1 MKARYILLAGIAAT
15 SFATVAAAQTT
26 PVQDAPVQAAPAP
39 GEQPADTAATPAPI
53 DGQDDIVVTAV
64 ARGTNRLNTSIT
76 TSSIGSDALIQLAP
90 RTSGELLRNLPGIR
104 VEASG
109 GDGNA
114 NISVRGLPVA
124 SGGSKFLQLQEDGLP
139 ILEFGDI
146 TFGNAD
152 IFLRADFNVRTVE
165 SVRGGSA
172 STFASNSPGG
182 VINFISK
189 TGEQEGGAFQLSSG
203 LDYRE
208 FRVDFDQ
215 GGKLS
220 DSVTYHVG
228 GFYRIGDGQ
237 REVGFDGVKGG
248 QLKANITKSFDN
260 GGYVRL
266 YGKYLDDR
274 AIGYLPNPVRV
285 TGSNS
290 DPDYSSIANFSI
302 NNGTL
307 HSANI
312 RTAQT
317 LDGNNRLT
325 TRSIR
330 DGQHPVVY
338 SAGLETQIPLAD
350 DWNIVE
356 RFRYADIS
364 GGFTSPF
371 PASVDSAQSIANGI
385 GGAGAQLFYASGA
398 QAGQRIGDPA
408 SLNGNGLLANIV
420 LFDVDLKSLNN
431 ITNDIRLNGS
441 LPFAGGSLAVTG
453 GFYASRQDIKSD
465 WLWTSSVQT
474 VADNGRSELVDVR
487 TAAGVPVTQN
497 GVPGY
502 SASFFGNCCRR
513 SYDLDYTTYA
523 PFAQLGLE
531 LGRFNIDGSLRY
543 DFGRAR
549 GSVAGSDLGAAF
561 GSGITTFDINGDG
574 VISAAERQVA
584 VIPNARSP
592 LDYNYDYLS
601 YSGGVN
607 FRLTDST
614 AVFGRYSRGGRA
626 NADRLLFGPS
636 INTATGGLTDQGAAV
651 DFVRQLE
658 GGFKFRQGGVSLY
671 ATGFWARTEEQN
683 FEATTQR
690 FFNREYD
697 AKGVEI
703 EGRIARGPFS
713 LSAGGT
719 YTDAE
724 ITRDVLNPGVEGN
737 RPRRQAKFIYQA
749 TPQVD
754 FDRVTIGANVIGTT
768 DSYAQDNNVLKMPGY
783 TQVNAFVS
791 IRPAD
796 NVTVSVNGNNLFD
809 VKGITE
815 AEEGAIPTN
824 GIVRARSITGRTI
837 SAAVRFG
844 F

>member
-1 MKARYILLAGIAAT
+1 MRLRGWMLAGVAMMATMPGIAQ
-15 SFATVAAAQTT
+15 AQ
-26 PVQDAPVQAAPAP
+26 VAAPAP
-39 GEQPADTAATPAPI
+39 AADPATDPAD
-53 DGQDDIVVTAV
+53 DGSDDIVVTAV
-64 ARGTNRLNTSIT
+64 AQGTNRLDTSIT
-76 TSSIGSDALIQLAP
+76 TSSISADTLVELAP

-189 TGEQEGGAFQLSSG
+189 TGDREGGSFQLSGG

-208 FRVDFDQ
+208 YRADFDY
-215 GGKLS
+215 GGRLS
-220 DSVTYHVG
+220 DSLTYHLG

-237 REVGFDGVKGG
+237 RRVGYDGIAGG
-248 QLKANITKSFDN
+248 QIKANITKSFDN
-260 GGYVRL
+260 GGYFRL

-274 AIGYLPNPVRV
+274 AIGYLPNPVSV
-285 TGSNS
+285 AGTNA
-290 DPDYSSIANFSI
+290 DPDYNDVANFSI

-307 HSANI
+307 HSRYI
-312 RTAQT
+312 RTALT
-317 LDGNNRLT
+317 LDGDNRPT
-325 TRSIR
+325 NRSIA
-330 DGQHPVVY
+330 DGQHPVVVA
-338 SAGLETQIPLAD
+338 AGFETRIPVAD
-350 DWNIVE
+350 GWNIVE

-364 GGFTSPF
+364 GDFISPF
-371 PASVDSAQSIANGI
+371 PASVGSAQAQANAL
-385 GGAGAQLFYASGA
+385 GGANAQLFYASGPLS
-398 QAGQRIGDPA
+398 GQRITNPGT
-408 SLNGNGLLANIV
+408 LGGNGLIANMV
-420 LFDVDLKSLNN
+420 LFDVDLKNLNN
-431 ITNDIRLNGS
+431 VTNDIRLNGS
-441 LPFAGGSLAVTG
+441 VPFAGGSLSITG
-453 GFYASRQDIKSD
+453 GFYASRQNIKTD
-465 WLWTSSVQT
+465 WLWTSFVQT
-474 VADNGRSELVDVR
+474 VEDEGRSVLVDVR
-487 TAAGVPVTQN
+487 TAGGAPVTQN

-502 SASFFGNCCRR
+502 SAFFFGNCCRR
-513 SYDLDYTTYA
+513 SYDLDYTTMA

-531 LGRFNIDGSLRY
+531 LGRFNVDGSLRY

-549 GSVAGSDLGAAF
+549 GSVAGSDLGAGF
-561 GSGITTFDINGDG
+561 GPGITTFDINANG
-574 VISAAERQVA
+574 VISAPERQVA
-584 VIPNARSP
+584 VIPARRSP
-592 LDYNYDYLS
+592 LDYDYDYLS

-607 FRLTDST
+607 FRLTDAT
-614 AVFGRYSRGGRA
+614 ALFARYSRGGRA

-636 INTATGGLTDQGAAV
+636 INTATGALTDRGAAV

-658 GGFKFRQGGVSLY
+658 GGFKYRAAGISFY

-690 FFNREYD
+690 FFDRNYE
-697 AKGVEI
+697 AKGIEL

-724 ITRDVLNPGVEGN
+724 ITRDALNSGVVGN
-737 RPRRQAKFIYQA
+737 RPRRQAEFIYQV

-754 FDRVTIGANVIGTT
+754 LERVTFGANVIGTT
-768 DSYAQDNNVLKMPGY
+768 DSYAQDNNQLVMPGY

-791 IRPAD
+791 VRPAD
-796 NVTVSVNGNNLFD
+796 GVTLSVNGNNLFD
-809 VKGITE
+809 VTGITE
-815 AEEGAIPTN
+815 AEEGAIPAN

-837 SAAVRFG
+837 SAAVRFD

>member
-1 MKARYILLAGIAAT
+1 MKVRHVLLAGIAAA
-15 SFATVAAAQTT
+15 SFATAFAGVASAQAADPQAD
-26 PVQDAPVQAAPAP
+26 PAAAPAA
-39 GEQPADTAATPAPI
+39 PAADVP
-53 DGQDDIVVTAV
+53 QDDIVVTAV

-76 TSSIGSDALIQLAP
+76 TSSITSDALIQLAP

-182 VINFISK
+182 VINFLSK

-220 DSVTYHVG
+220 DSLTYHFG

-237 REVGFDGVKGG
+237 RQVGYDGVKGG
-248 QLKANITKSFDN
+248 QFKANITKSFGD

-274 AIGYLPNPVRV
+274 AIGYLPNPVQV
-285 TGSNS
+285 TGSDS
-290 DPDYSSIANFSI
+290 DPTYRNITNFSI

-307 HSANI
+307 HSGNI
-312 RTAQT
+312 RTVQT
-317 LDGNNRLT
+317 LDGDNKLV
-325 TRSIR
+325 TRSIA

-338 SAGLETQIPLAD
+338 SAGLETQIPVAD
-350 DWNIVE
+350 GWNVVE
-356 RFRYADIS
+356 RFRYSDIS
-364 GGFTSPF
+364 GGFTAPF
-371 PASVDSAQSIANGI
+371 PAAVGSAQSIANGI
-385 GGAGAQLFYASGA
+385 GGAGAQLFYASGS
-398 QAGQRIGDPA
+398 QAGQRIANPA
-408 SLNGNGLLANIV
+408 SLNGNGLLANVV

-441 LPFAGGSLAVTG
+441 VPVGTGSLSITG

-465 WLWTSSVQT
+465 WLWTSFVQT
-474 VADNGRSELVDVR
+474 VADNGRSELVNVR

-497 GVPGY
+497 GVTGY

-531 LGRFNIDGSLRY
+531 IGRFNIDGSLRY

-549 GSVAGSDLGAAF
+549 GSVAGADLGAGF
-561 GSGITTFDINGDG
+561 GTGITTFDINGDG
-574 VISAAERQVA
+574 VISAPERQVA
-584 VIPNARSP
+584 VIPNVRSP
-592 LDYNYDYLS
+592 LNYNYDYLS
-601 YSGGVN
+601 YSGGAN
-607 FRLTDST
+607 YRLTDTT
-614 AVFGRYSRGGRA
+614 AVFARYSRGGRA

-636 INTATGGLTDQGAAV
+636 INTRTGGLTDQGAAV

-658 GGFKFRQGGVSLY
+658 GGFKYRQNGLSLY

-690 FFNREYD
+690 FFNREYE
-697 AKGVEI
+697 AKGVEL

-724 ITRDVLNPGVEGN
+724 ITKDVLNPAVEGN
-737 RPRRQAKFIYQA
+737 RPRRQAKFIFQA

-754 FDRVTIGANVIGTT
+754 VGRLTVGANVIGTT
-768 DSYAQDNNVLKMPGY
+768 DSFAQDNNGLKMPGY

-791 IRPAD
+791 VRPAD
-796 NVTVSVNGNNLFD
+796 NVTLSVNGNNLFD

-815 AEEGAIPTN
+815 AEEGNIPSN

-837 SAAVRFG
+837 SAAVRVG

>member
-1 MKARYILLAGIAAT
+1 MKARRYLLTTAALFAANAAHAQVATT
-15 SFATVAAAQTT
+15 SDAPTDAAQ
-26 PVQDAPVQAAPAP
+26 
-39 GEQPADTAATPAPI
+39 ATPAA
-53 DGQDDIVVTAV
+53 GAEEDIVVTAV
-64 ARGTNRLNTSIT
+64 AQGTNRLDSSIT
-76 TSSIGSDALIQLAP
+76 TSSINSTALTQLAP

-189 TGEQEGGAFQLSSG
+189 TGEQEGGSFQLSGG

-208 FRVDFDQ
+208 YRADFDY

-220 DSVTYHVG
+220 DDVTYHLG
-228 GFYRIGDGQ
+228 GFYRVGDGQ
-237 REVGFDGVKGG
+237 REVGYDAVKGG
-248 QLKANITKSFDN
+248 QIKANITKSFAS

-266 YGKYLDDR
+266 HGKYLDDR

-285 TGSNS
+285 TGSDS
-290 DPDYSSIANFSI
+290 DPDYVNLPNFSI

-312 RTAQT
+312 QDVLT
-317 LDGNNRLT
+317 LDGSNQRVR
-325 TRSIR
+325 RSIS
-330 DGQHPVVY
+330 DGQHPVVAAIGFE
-338 SAGLETQIPLAD
+338 SKLPLSD
-350 DWNIVE
+350 GWNVVE
-356 RFRYADIS
+356 RFRYSDIS

-371 PASVDSAQSIANGI
+371 PASIAGAQTVANGL
-385 GGAGAQLFYASGA
+385 GGAGAQLFYASGPLS
-398 QAGQRIGDPA
+398 GQRITNPA
-408 SLNGNGLLANIV
+408 GLGGNGLLANVV

-441 LPFAGGSLAVTG
+441 IPLGSGSLSLTG
-453 GFYASRQDIKSD
+453 GFYASRQDIESD
-465 WLWTSSVQT
+465 WLWTSFVQT
-474 VADNGRSELVDVR
+474 VEDNGRSALVDVR
-487 TAAGVPVTQN
+487 NAAGVPVTQA

-513 SYDLDYTTYA
+513 SYDLNYTTYA
-523 PFAQLGLE
+523 PFAQAGLE
-531 LGRFNIDGSLRY
+531 IGRVNLDGSLRY

-549 GSVAGSDLGAAF
+549 GSVAGSDLGAGF
-561 GSGITTFDINGDG
+561 GVGITTFDINGDG
-574 VISAAERQVA
+574 VIAVAERQVA
-584 VIPNARSP
+584 VIPGRRSP
-592 LDYNYDYLS
+592 LDYDYDYLS

-607 FRLTDST
+607 FRLTDAT
-614 AVFGRYSRGGRA
+614 ALFARYSRGGRA

-636 INTATGGLTDQGAAV
+636 VNPLTGGLTDNGAAV

-658 GGFKFRQGGVSLY
+658 GGFKFRQNGVSLY

-690 FFNREYD
+690 FFNRNYE
-697 AKGVEI
+697 AKGVEL
-703 EGRIARGPFS
+703 EGRVSRGIFS

-724 ITRDVLNPGVEGN
+724 ITRDVLNPAVVGN
-737 RPRRQAKFIYQA
+737 RPRRQAKFIYQV

-754 FDRVTIGANVIGTT
+754 FQRFTLGANVIGTT
-768 DSYAQDNNVLKMPGY
+768 DSYAQDNNQLKMPGY
-783 TQVNAFVS
+783 TQVNAFVAVH
-791 IRPAD
+791 PAD
-796 NVTVSVNGNNLFD
+796 NVTVSVNGNNLFN

-815 AEEGAIPTN
+815 VEEGAIPAG

-837 SAAVRFG
+837 SAAIKFD

>member
-1 MKARYILLAGIAAT
+1 MKARRYLLTTVALFAAT
-15 SFATVAAAQTT
+15 AAHAQVAPAGTAPADAAQ
-26 PVQDAPVQAAPAP
+26 DAAAPAP
-39 GEQPADTAATPAPI
+39 AAGAEE
-53 DGQDDIVVTAV
+53 DIVVTAV
-64 ARGTNRLNTSIT
+64 AQGTNRLDSSIT
-76 TSSIGSDALIQLAP
+76 TSSINSTALTQLAP

-189 TGEQEGGAFQLSSG
+189 TGEQEGGSFQLSGG

-208 FRVDFDQ
+208 YRADFDY

-220 DSVTYHVG
+220 DDVTYHLG
-228 GFYRIGDGQ
+228 GFYRVGDGQ
-237 REVGFDGVKGG
+237 REVGYDAVKGG
-248 QLKANITKSFDN
+248 QIKANITKSFAS

-285 TGSNS
+285 TGSDS
-290 DPDYSSIANFSI
+290 DPDYVNLPNFSI

-312 RTAQT
+312 QDVLT
-317 LDGNNRLT
+317 LDGNNQRVR
-325 TRSIR
+325 RSIS
-330 DGQHPVVY
+330 DGQHPVVAAVGFE
-338 SAGLETQIPLAD
+338 SKLPLSD
-350 DWNIVE
+350 GWNVVE
-356 RFRYADIS
+356 RFRYSDIS

-371 PASVDSAQSIANGI
+371 PASVGNAQTVANGL
-385 GGAGAQLFYASGA
+385 GGAGAQLFYASGPLS
-398 QAGQRIGDPA
+398 GQRITNPA
-408 SLNGNGLLANIV
+408 GLGGNGLLANVV

-431 ITNDIRLNGS
+431 VTNDIRLNGS
-441 LPFAGGSLAVTG
+441 IPLGSGTLSLTG
-453 GFYASRQDIKSD
+453 GFYASRQDIESD
-465 WLWTSSVQT
+465 WLWTSFVQT
-474 VADNGRSELVDVR
+474 VEDNGRASLVDVR
-487 TAAGVPVTQN
+487 TAAGVPVTQA

-513 SYDLDYTTYA
+513 SYDLNYTTYA
-523 PFAQLGLE
+523 PFAQAGLE
-531 LGRFNIDGSLRY
+531 IGRLNLDGSLRY

-549 GSVAGSDLGAAF
+549 GSVAGSDLGAGF
-561 GSGITTFDINGDG
+561 GAGITTFDINGDG
-574 VISAAERQVA
+574 VIATAERQVA
-584 VIPNARSP
+584 VIPSRRSP

-607 FRLTDST
+607 FRLTDAT
-614 AVFGRYSRGGRA
+614 ALFARYSRGGRA

-636 INTATGGLTDQGAAV
+636 INPITGGLTDDGAAV

-658 GGFKFRQGGVSLY
+658 GGFKFRQNGISFY

-690 FFNREYD
+690 FFNREYE
-697 AKGVEI
+697 AKGIEL
-703 EGRIARGPFS
+703 EGRVARGIFS

-724 ITRDVLNPGVEGN
+724 ITRDVLNPAVEGN
-737 RPRRQAKFIYQA
+737 RPRRQAEFIYQV

-754 FDRVTIGANVIGTT
+754 FERFTLGANVIGTT
-768 DSYAQDNNVLKMPGY
+768 DSYAQDNNQLKMPGY

-791 IRPAD
+791 VHPAD

-815 AEEGAIPTN
+815 VEEGAIPAG

-837 SAAVRFG
+837 SAAVKFD

>member
-1 MKARYILLAGIAAT
+1 MKLHLLLAG
-15 SFATVAAAQTT
+15 VAAASFTVSAGAQTVA
-26 PVQDAPVQAAPAP
+26 VQDDSAQSTEVESASDVSS
-39 GEQPADTAATPAPI
+39 EE
-53 DGQDDIVVTAV
+53 DIVITAV
-64 ARGTNRLNTSIT
+64 AQGTNRLNSSIT
-76 TSSIGSDALIQLAP
+76 ISSIGSDSLVQLAP
-90 RTSGELLRNLPGIR
+90 RTSAELLRNLPGLR

-165 SVRGGSA
+165 AVRGGSA

-189 TGEQEGGAFQLSSG
+189 TGDQEGGAFQLSSG

-220 DSVTYHVG
+220 DSLSYHFG

-237 REVGFDGVKGG
+237 REVGYDGVRGG
-248 QLKANITKSFDN
+248 QFKANITKSFGD
-260 GGYVRL
+260 GGDVRL
-266 YGKYLDDR
+266 YGKYLNDR
-274 AIGYLPNPVRV
+274 AIGYLPNPVQV

-290 DPDYSSIANFSI
+290 DPEYRDIANFSI

-307 HSANI
+307 HSGNI
-312 RTAQT
+312 QNVQT
-317 LDGNNRLT
+317 LDGNNRPT
-325 TRSIR
+325 TRSIA
-330 DGQHPVVY
+330 DGQNPVVY
-338 SAGLETQIPLAD
+338 SIGLETQIPIAD
-350 DWNIVE
+350 GWNIVE

-371 PASVDSAQSIANGI
+371 PAAVGSAQSLANGL
-385 GGAGAQLFYASGA
+385 GGAGAQLFFASGA
-398 QAGQRIGDPA
+398 QAGQRIADPA

-431 ITNDIRLNGS
+431 ITNDIRINGS
-441 LPFAGGSLAVTG
+441 VPMGAGSLSITG
-453 GFYASRQDIKSD
+453 GFYASRQDIQSD
-465 WLWTSSVQT
+465 WLWTSFVQT
-474 VADNGRSELVDVR
+474 VADGGRSELVDIR
-487 TAAGVPVTQN
+487 TAAGTPVTQN

-531 LGRFNIDGSLRY
+531 IGRFNIDGSLRY
-543 DFGRAR
+543 DFGQAR
-549 GSVAGSDLGAAF
+549 GSVAGADLGAGF
-561 GSGITTFDINGDG
+561 GSGITAFDINGNG
-574 VISAAERQVA
+574 VISAPEQQVA
-584 VIPNARSP
+584 VIPGVRSP

-607 FRLTDST
+607 FRLTGST
-614 AVFGRYSRGGRA
+614 ALFARYSRGGRA

-636 INTATGGLTDQGAAV
+636 INPVTGGLTDQGAAV

-658 GGFKFRQGGVSLY
+658 GGFKYRQGGLSLY

-683 FEATTQR
+683 FEATSQR

-697 AKGVEI
+697 AKGIEL
-703 EGRIARGPFS
+703 EGRFARGPFS

-724 ITRDVLNPGVEGN
+724 ITRDVLNPAVEGN
-737 RPRRQAKFIYQA
+737 SPRRQAKFIFQA

-768 DSYAQDNNVLKMPGY
+768 DSYAQDDNQLVMPGF
-783 TQVNAFVS
+783 TQVNAFFSV
-791 IRPAD
+791 RPAD
-796 NVTVSVNGNNLFD
+796 NVTVTVNGNNLFD
-809 VKGITE
+809 VTGITE
-815 AEEGAIPTN
+815 SEEGAIPAN

>member
-1 MKARYILLAGIAAT
+1 MVKLHLLLAG
-15 SFATVAAAQTT
+15 VAAASFTVSAGAQTVA
-26 PVQDAPVQAAPAP
+26 VQDDSAQSTEVESASDVSS
-39 GEQPADTAATPAPI
+39 EE
-53 DGQDDIVVTAV
+53 DIVITAV
-64 ARGTNRLNTSIT
+64 AQGTNRLNSSIT
-76 TSSIGSDALIQLAP
+76 ISSIGSDSLVQLAP
-90 RTSGELLRNLPGIR
+90 RTSAELLRNLPGLR

-165 SVRGGSA
+165 AVRGGSA

-189 TGEQEGGAFQLSSG
+189 TGDQEGGAFQLSSG

-220 DSVTYHVG
+220 DSLSYHFG

-237 REVGFDGVKGG
+237 REVGYDGVRGG
-248 QLKANITKSFDN
+248 QFKANITKSFGD
-260 GGYVRL
+260 GGDVRL
-266 YGKYLDDR
+266 YGKYLNDR
-274 AIGYLPNPVRV
+274 AIGYLPNPVQV

-290 DPDYSSIANFSI
+290 DPEYRDIANFSI

-307 HSANI
+307 HSGNI
-312 RTAQT
+312 QNVQT
-317 LDGNNRLT
+317 LDGNNRPT
-325 TRSIR
+325 TRSIA
-330 DGQHPVVY
+330 DGQNPVVY
-338 SAGLETQIPLAD
+338 SIGLETQIPIAD
-350 DWNIVE
+350 GWNIVE

-371 PASVDSAQSIANGI
+371 PAAVGSAQSLANGL
-385 GGAGAQLFYASGA
+385 GGAGAQLFFASGA
-398 QAGQRIGDPA
+398 QAGQRIADPA

-431 ITNDIRLNGS
+431 ITNDIRINGS
-441 LPFAGGSLAVTG
+441 VPMGAGSLSITG
-453 GFYASRQDIKSD
+453 GFYASRQDIQSD
-465 WLWTSSVQT
+465 WLWTSFVQT
-474 VADNGRSELVDVR
+474 VADGGRSELVDIR
-487 TAAGVPVTQN
+487 TAAGTPVTQN

-531 LGRFNIDGSLRY
+531 IGRFNIDGSLRY
-543 DFGRAR
+543 DFGQAR
-549 GSVAGSDLGAAF
+549 GSVAGADLGAGF
-561 GSGITTFDINGDG
+561 GSGITAFDINGNG
-574 VISAAERQVA
+574 VISAPEQQVA
-584 VIPNARSP
+584 VIPGVRSP

-607 FRLTDST
+607 FRLTGST
-614 AVFGRYSRGGRA
+614 ALFARYSRGGRA

-636 INTATGGLTDQGAAV
+636 INPVTGGLTDQGAAV

-658 GGFKFRQGGVSLY
+658 GGFKYRQGGLSLY

-683 FEATTQR
+683 FEATSQR

-697 AKGVEI
+697 AKGIEL
-703 EGRIARGPFS
+703 EGRFARGPFS

-724 ITRDVLNPGVEGN
+724 ITRDVLNPAVEGN
-737 RPRRQAKFIYQA
+737 SPRRQAKFIFQA

-768 DSYAQDNNVLKMPGY
+768 DSYAQDDNQLVMPGF
-783 TQVNAFVS
+783 TQVNAFFSV
-791 IRPAD
+791 RPAD
-796 NVTVSVNGNNLFD
+796 NVTVTVNGNNLFD
-809 VKGITE
+809 VTGITE
-815 AEEGAIPTN
+815 SEEGAIPAN

>member
-1 MKARYILLAGIAAT
+1 MKVRHILLAGFAAT
-15 SFATVAAAQTT
+15 SFATTAGAQTA
-26 PVQDAPVQAAPAP
+26 APVADPQVDVATAPADP
-39 GEQPADTAATPAPI
+39 EDE
-53 DGQDDIVVTAV
+53 IVVTAV
-64 ARGTNRLNTSIT
+64 ARGTNRLTTSVT
-76 TSSIGSDALIQLAP
+76 TSSIGADTLVQLAP

-189 TGEQEGGAFQLSSG
+189 TGDQEGGAFQISSG
-203 LDYRE
+203 IDYRE
-208 FRVDFDQ
+208 FRIDFDQ

-220 DSVTYHVG
+220 DSLTYHVG

-248 QLKANITKSFDN
+248 QIKANITKSFGDD
-260 GGYVRL
+260 GYVRL

-285 TGSNS
+285 TGTND
-290 DPDYSSIANFSI
+290 DPDYNNLPGFSI

-307 HSANI
+307 HGSDI
-312 RTAQT
+312 RTVRT
-317 LDGNNRLT
+317 LDGNNRPV
-325 TRSIR
+325 TRSIA

-338 SAGLETQIPLAD
+338 TAGLEAQIPVAAG
-350 DWNIVE
+350 WNIIE

-371 PASVDSAQSIANGI
+371 PASVGAAQTLADGL

-398 QAGQRIGDPA
+398 QAGQRIANPA
-408 SLNGNGLLANIV
+408 TLAGNGLLANVV

-441 LPFAGGSLAVTG
+441 VPLGGGSLSITG
-453 GFYASRQDIKSD
+453 GFYASRQDIKTD
-465 WLWTSSVQT
+465 WLWNSFVQT
-474 VADNGRSELVDVR
+474 VADDGSAQLVDVR

-497 GVPGY
+497 GTPGY

-543 DFGRAR
+543 DVGRAR
-549 GSVAGSDLGAAF
+549 GSVAGADLGAGF
-561 GSGITTFDINGDG
+561 GSGITTFDIDGNGL
-574 VISAAERQVA
+574 ISASERQVA
-584 VIPNARSP
+584 VIPTRRSP
-592 LDYNYDYLS
+592 LDYNYSYLS

-607 FRLTDST
+607 FRVTGTT
-614 AVFGRYSRGGRA
+614 ALFARYSRGGRA

-636 INTATGGLTDQGAAV
+636 INPVTGGLTDEGAAV

-658 GGFKFRQGGVSLY
+658 GGIKYRKDGISLY

-690 FFNREYD
+690 FFNREYE
-697 AKGVEI
+697 AKGIEV
-703 EGRIARGPFS
+703 EGRITRGPFS

-724 ITRDVLNPGVEGN
+724 ITRDVLNPAVLGN
-737 RPRRQAKFIYQA
+737 RPRRQANFIFQA
-749 TPQVD
+749 TPQLE
-754 FDRVTIGANVIGTT
+754 FGQVTLGANVIGTT
-768 DSYAQDNNVLKMPGY
+768 ASFAQDDNVLKMPGY

-791 IRPAD
+791 VRPAD
-796 NVTVSVNGNNLFD
+796 NVTLSINGNNLFD
-809 VKGITE
+809 VIGITE

-837 SAAVRFG
+837 SAAVRVG

>member
-1 MKARYILLAGIAAT
+1 MKATRILLAT
-15 SFATVAAAQTT
+15 TVLAMPCPALAQAVQT
-26 PVQDAPVQAAPAP
+26 PPAEDAAPAP
-39 GEQPADTAATPAPI
+39 ENE
-53 DGQDDIVVTAV
+53 IVVTAV
-64 ARGTNRLNTSIT
+64 AQGTNRLDSSVTV
-76 TSSIGSDALIQLAP
+76 SSISADSLVELAP

-189 TGEQEGGAFQLSSG
+189 TGEQQGGAFQVSSG
-203 LDYRE
+203 IDYRD
-208 FRVDFDQ
+208 FRADFDY
-215 GGKLS
+215 GGRLS
-220 DSVTYHVG
+220 DSVTYHIG
-228 GFYRIGDGQ
+228 GFSRIGDGQ
-237 REVGFDGVKGG
+237 RAVGFDGVRGG
-248 QLKANITKSFDN
+248 QIKANITKSFAG

-266 YGKYLDDR
+266 YGKYLNDR
-274 AIGYLPNPVRV
+274 AIGYLPNPVLV
-285 TGSNS
+285 AGSNA
-290 DPDYSSIANFSI
+290 DPEYRSLPNFSI
-302 NNGTL
+302 NNDTL
-307 HSANI
+307 HSRYIQSAL
-312 RTAQT
+312 T
-317 LDGNNRLT
+317 LDGANRPVR
-325 TRSIR
+325 RSIG
-330 DGQHPVVY
+330 DGQHPVV
-338 SAGLETQIPLAD
+338 AAVGLEAEIPVAEG
-350 DWNIVE
+350 WTIVE
-356 RFRYADIS
+356 RFRYADVS
-364 GGFTSPF
+364 GDFISPF
-371 PASVDSAQSIANGI
+371 PAGAGSAQTIANAL
-385 GGAGAQLFYASGA
+385 GGANAQLFYASGPLT
-398 QAGQRIGDPA
+398 GQRITNPA
-408 SLNGNGLLANIV
+408 TLGGNGLLANVV

-441 LPFAGGSLAVTG
+441 IPVGAGRMSVTG
-453 GFYASRQDIKSD
+453 GLYASRQDIVTD
-465 WLWTSSVQT
+465 WLWTSFVQT
-474 VADNGRSELVDVR
+474 VEGGGRSALVDVR

-513 SYDLDYTTYA
+513 SYDLDYTTLA
-523 PFAQLGLE
+523 PFAQVGLN

-543 DFGRAR
+543 DMGRAR

-561 GSGITTFDINGDG
+561 GSGITTLDINGDG
-574 VISAAERQVA
+574 TITAPERQVA
-584 VIPNARSP
+584 IIPARRSP
-592 LDYNYDYLS
+592 IDYDYDYLS
-601 YSGGVN
+601 YSAGVN
-607 FRLTDST
+607 FKLTDAT
-614 AVFGRYSRGGRA
+614 AVFARYSRGGRA
-626 NADRLLFGPS
+626 NADRLTFGPS
-636 INTATGGLTDQGAAV
+636 INPTTGALTDAGAAV

-658 GGFKFRQGGVSLY
+658 GGFKFRRSGLSFY

-690 FFNREYD
+690 FFDRNYE
-697 AKGVEI
+697 AKGVEL

-724 ITRDVLNPGVEGN
+724 ITRDVLNPGVVGN
-737 RPRRQAKFIYQA
+737 RPRRQAAFIYQV

-754 FDRVTIGANVIGTT
+754 LDAVTIGANLIGTSA
-768 DSYAQDNNVLKMPGY
+768 SYAQDSNQLKMPGY
-783 TQVNAFVS
+783 NQVNAFAS
-791 IRPAD
+791 FRPTD
-796 NVTVSVNGNNLFD
+796 NVTVTINGNNLFD

-815 AEEGAIPTN
+815 VEEGAIPTG

-837 SAAVRFG
+837 SAAIRVG

>member
-1 MKARYILLAGIAAT
+1 MKARCYLLTTAALFAAT
-15 SFATVAAAQTT
+15 AAHAQVT
-26 PVQDAPVQAAPAP
+26 PADAQKADAPATAEQAAPAP
-39 GEQPADTAATPAPI
+39 AAGAE
-53 DGQDDIVVTAV
+53 DDIVVTAV
-64 ARGTNRLNTSIT
+64 ARGTNRLDSSIT
-76 TSSIGSDALIQLAP
+76 TSSINATALTELAP

-152 IFLRADFNVRTVE
+152 IFLRTDFNVRTVE

-189 TGEQEGGAFQLSSG
+189 TGEQEGGAFQLSGG

-208 FRVDFDQ
+208 YRADFDY

-220 DSVTYHVG
+220 DDTTYHFG
-228 GFYRIGDGQ
+228 GFYRVGDGQ
-237 REVGFDGVKGG
+237 RRVGYDAVRGG
-248 QLKANITKSFDN
+248 QIKANITKSFAN

-285 TGSNS
+285 TGSDSN
-290 DPDYSSIANFSI
+290 PDYVNLPGFSI

-307 HSANI
+307 HSGNI
-312 RTAQT
+312 QNVLT
-317 LDGNNRLT
+317 LDGNNRPVA
-325 TRSIR
+325 RSIG
-330 DGQHPVVY
+330 DGQHPVV
-338 SAGLETQIPLAD
+338 AAVGVEARLPLGD
-350 DWNIVE
+350 TWSVVE

-371 PASVDSAQSIANGI
+371 PASVGAAQTVANAL
-385 GGAGAQLFYASGA
+385 GGANSQLFYASGPS
-398 QAGQRIGDPA
+398 AGQRIANPA
-408 SLNGNGLLANIV
+408 TLGGNGLLANVV

-431 ITNDIRLNGS
+431 VTNDIRLTGNV
-441 LPFAGGSLAVTG
+441 PFGKGNLTLTG
-453 GFYASRQDIKSD
+453 GFYASRQDIVSD
-465 WLWTSSVQT
+465 WLWTSFVQT
-474 VADNGRSELVDVR
+474 VQDDGRSVLVDVR
-487 TAAGVPVTQN
+487 TAAGTPVTQV

-523 PFAQLGLE
+523 PFAQAGLE
-531 LGRFNIDGSLRY
+531 IGRFNLDGSLRY

-549 GSVAGSDLGAAF
+549 GSVAGSDLGTGF
-561 GSGITTFDINGDG
+561 GAGITTFDINGDG

-584 VIPNARSP
+584 VIPGRRSP
-592 LDYNYDYLS
+592 LNYNYDYLS

-607 FRLTDST
+607 YRLTDAT
-614 AVFGRYSRGGRA
+614 ALFARYSRGGRA

-636 INTATGGLTDQGAAV
+636 INPTTGGLTDSGAAV

-658 GGFKFRQGGVSLY
+658 GGFKFRQSGVSFY

-690 FFNREYD
+690 FFDRNYE
-697 AKGVEI
+697 AKGVEL
-703 EGRIARGPFS
+703 EGRVARGIFS

-724 ITRDVLNPGVEGN
+724 ITRDVLNPAVVGN
-737 RPRRQAKFIYQA
+737 RPRRQAKFIYQV
-749 TPQVD
+749 TPQIDVER
-754 FDRVTIGANVIGTT
+754 FTLGANVIGTSS
-768 DSYAQDNNVLKMPGY
+768 SYAQDNNQLKMPAY
-783 TQVNAFVS
+783 TQVNAFVAVH
-791 IRPAD
+791 PAD
-796 NVTVSVNGNNLFD
+796 KVTVSVNGNNLFN

-815 AEEGAIPTN
+815 VEEGAIPAG
-824 GIVRARSITGRTI
+824 GIVRARSISGRTI
-837 SAAVRFG
+837 SAAVRFD

>member
-1 MKARYILLAGIAAT
+1 MKARHYLLT
-15 SFATVAAAQTT
+15 TVALFAAPIAQAQTT
-26 PVQDAPVQAAPAP
+26 QAQTTQEQTAPAT
-39 GEQPADTAATPAPI
+39 EAPAAGAEE
-53 DGQDDIVVTAV
+53 DIVVTAV
-64 ARGTNRLNTSIT
+64 AQGTNRLDSSIT
-76 TSSIGSDALIQLAP
+76 TSSINATALTQLAP

-139 ILEFGDI
+139 VLEFGDI

-203 LDYRE
+203 IDYRE
-208 FRVDFDQ
+208 FRADFDH
-215 GGKLS
+215 GGRLS
-220 DSVTYHVG
+220 DSVTYHLG
-228 GFYRIGDGQ
+228 GFYRVGDGQ
-237 REVGFDGVKGG
+237 RQVGYDAIKGG
-248 QLKANITKSFDN
+248 QIKANITKSFGD
-260 GGYVRL
+260 GGYVRV

-285 TGSNS
+285 TGSNA
-290 DPDYSSIANFSI
+290 DPQYVDLPGFSI

-307 HSANI
+307 HSGNI
-312 RTAQT
+312 GSALT
-317 LDGNNRLT
+317 LDGNNRPV
-325 TRSIR
+325 RRAIA
-330 DGQHPVVY
+330 DGQHPVVAA
-338 SAGLETQIPLAD
+338 AGVEAKLPLGNG
-350 DWNIVE
+350 WNLVE

-371 PASVDSAQSIANGI
+371 PASVGSAQSVAEGL
-385 GGAGAQLFYASGA
+385 GGAGAQLFYASGP
-398 QAGQRIGDPA
+398 QSGQRIANPGA
-408 SLNGNGLLANIV
+408 LGGNGLLANVV

-431 ITNDIRLNGS
+431 VTNDIRLNGQIPLGDATLS
-441 LPFAGGSLAVTG
+441 LTG
-453 GFYASRQDIKSD
+453 GFYASRQDIRSD
-465 WLWTSSVQT
+465 WLWTSFVQT
-474 VADNGRSELVDVR
+474 VQDNGAAALVDVR
-487 TAAGVPVTQN
+487 TAAGVPVTQA

-513 SYDLDYTTYA
+513 SYDLNYTTYA
-523 PFAQLGLE
+523 PFAQAGVE
-531 LGRFNIDGSLRY
+531 LGRVNLDGSLRY

-561 GSGITTFDINGDG
+561 GAGITVFDINGDG

-584 VIPNARSP
+584 VIPGRRSP
-592 LDYNYDYLS
+592 LNYDYDYLS

-607 FRLTDST
+607 FRLTDAT
-614 AVFGRYSRGGRA
+614 ALFARYSRGGRA

-636 INTATGGLTDQGAAV
+636 INPTTGGLTDQGAAV

-658 GGFKFRQGGVSLY
+658 GGFKFRQNGVSLY

-690 FFNREYD
+690 FFNRDYE
-697 AKGVEI
+697 AKGVEL
-703 EGRIARGPFS
+703 EGRVARGPFS

-719 YTDAE
+719 YTDAK
-724 ITRDVLNPGVEGN
+724 ITRDVLNPAVVGN
-737 RPRRQAKFIYQA
+737 RPRRQAEFIYQV

-754 FDRVTIGANVIGTT
+754 LERVTLGANVIGTT
-768 DSYAQDNNVLKMPGY
+768 SSYAQDSNQLKMPGY
-783 TQVNAFVS
+783 TQVNAFVAV
-791 IRPAD
+791 RPAD
-796 NVTVSVNGNNLFD
+796 GVTVTVNGNNLFD
-809 VKGITE
+809 VTGITE
-815 AEEGAIPTN
+815 VEEGAIPSG

-837 SAAVRFG
+837 SAAVRFD

>member
-1 MKARYILLAGIAAT
+1 MKLRHFLLAGIAAAT
-15 SFATVAAAQTT
+15 SPGFAQTT
-26 PVQDAPVQAAPAP
+26 PAPADQAPVPAAD
-39 GEQPADTAATPAPI
+39 ETS
-53 DGQDDIVVTAV
+53 DDIVVTAV
-64 ARGTNRLNTSIT
+64 ARGTNRLDTSVT
-76 TSSIGSDALIQLAP
+76 TSSIGADTLVQLAP

-182 VINFISK
+182 VVNFISK
-189 TGEQEGGAFQLSSG
+189 TGEQQGGAFQLTG
-203 LDYRE
+203 GVDYRDY
-208 FRVDFDQ
+208 RADFDY
-215 GGKLS
+215 GGRLS
-220 DSVTYHVG
+220 DSLTYHLG
-228 GFYRIGDGQ
+228 GFYRVGDGQ
-237 REVGFDGVKGG
+237 RRVGFDAVKGG
-248 QLKANITKSFDN
+248 QIKANITKSFAS

-274 AIGYLPNPVRV
+274 AIGYLPNPVQV
-285 TGSNS
+285 TGSNG
-290 DPDYSSIANFSI
+290 DPDYVNLPGFSI
-302 NNGTL
+302 NNDTL
-307 HSANI
+307 HSRNI
-312 RTAQT
+312 QTALT
-317 LDGNNRLT
+317 LDGDNRPVR
-325 TRSIR
+325 RSIA

-338 SAGLETQIPLAD
+338 AAGLEASVPLGD
-350 DWNIVE
+350 QWTVVE
-356 RFRYADIS
+356 RFRYSDIS

-371 PASVDSAQSIANGI
+371 PASAGAAQTVANGL
-385 GGAGAQLFYASGA
+385 GGAGAQLFYASGPLT
-398 QAGQRIGDPA
+398 GQRIASPA
-408 SLNGNGLLANIV
+408 TLGGNGLLANVV

-431 ITNDIRLNGS
+431 VTNDFRLNGS
-441 LPFAGGSLAVTG
+441 IPLGSGALSLTA
-453 GFYASRQDIKSD
+453 GFYASRQDIESD
-465 WLWTSSVQT
+465 WLWTSFVQT
-474 VADNGRSELVDVR
+474 VEGDGRSNLVDVR

-513 SYDLDYTTYA
+513 SYDLNYTTYA
-523 PFAQLGLE
+523 PFAQAGLE

-549 GSVAGSDLGAAF
+549 GSVAGADLGTGF
-561 GSGITTFDINGDG
+561 GPGITTFDINGNG
-574 VISAAERQVA
+574 VVSAAERQVA
-584 VIPNARSP
+584 VIPARRSP

-607 FRLTDST
+607 FRLTDAT
-614 AVFGRYSRGGRA
+614 ALFARYSRGGRA

-636 INTATGGLTDQGAAV
+636 INTTTGGLTDPGAAV

-658 GGFKFRQGGVSLY
+658 GGFKYRQGGVSFY

-690 FFNREYD
+690 FFNRDYE
-697 AKGVEI
+697 AKGIEL

-724 ITRDVLNPGVEGN
+724 ITRDVLNPAVEGN
-737 RPRRQAKFIYQA
+737 RPRRQAKFIYQV
-749 TPQVD
+749 TPQLD
-754 FDRVTIGANVIGTT
+754 LDPVTFGANVIGTT
-768 DSYAQDNNVLKMPGY
+768 DSFAQDNNQLKMPGF
-783 TQVNAFVS
+783 TQVNAFAS
-791 IRPAD
+791 IRAGD
-796 NVTVSVNGNNLFD
+796 GVTLSVNGNNLFN

-815 AEEGAIPTN
+815 VEEGSVPTGG

-837 SAAVRFG
+837 SAAVRFD

>member
-1 MKARYILLAGIAAT
+1 MKARGWMLTGVAMLAMPGIATAQ
-15 SFATVAAAQTT
+15 VAASPQ
-26 PVQDAPVQAAPAP
+26 PAAP
-39 GEQPADTAATPAPI
+39 QADAATPAQAR
-53 DGQDDIVVTAV
+53 DATDDIVVTAV
-64 ARGTNRLNTSIT
+64 AQGTNRLDSSIT
-76 TSSIGSDALIQLAP
+76 TSSISSDSLVQRAP

-189 TGEQEGGAFQLSSG
+189 TGEREGGAFQLTGG

-208 FRVDFDQ
+208 YRADFDY
-215 GGKLS
+215 GGRLS
-220 DSVTYHVG
+220 DSVTYHFG

-237 REVGFDGVKGG
+237 RRVGYDGVAGG

-285 TGSNS
+285 TGTNAN
-290 DPDYSSIANFSI
+290 PDYSNVANFSI

-307 HSANI
+307 HSRYI
-312 RTAQT
+312 RTVQT
-317 LDGNNRLT
+317 LDGNNQLT
-325 TRSIR
+325 TRSIA

-338 SAGLETQIPLAD
+338 AGGLEAQIPVAD
-350 DWNIVE
+350 GWNVVE
-356 RFRYADIS
+356 RFRYANIS
-364 GGFTSPF
+364 GDFISPF
-371 PASVDSAQSIANGI
+371 PASVDSAQTVANAL
-385 GGAGAQLFYASGA
+385 GGANAQLFYASGP
-398 QAGQRIGDPA
+398 QTGQRITNPA
-408 SLNGNGLLANIV
+408 ALGGNGLLANVV
-420 LFDVDLKSLNN
+420 LFDVDLKNLNN
-431 ITNDIRLNGS
+431 ITNDLRVNGKV
-441 LPFAGGSLAVTG
+441 PFGGGELSVTG
-453 GFYASRQDIKSD
+453 GFYASRQDIVTD
-465 WLWTSSVQT
+465 WLWTSFVQT
-474 VADNGRSELVDVR
+474 VQDKGQSVLVDVR

-513 SYDLDYTTYA
+513 SYDLNYTTLA

-531 LGRFNIDGSLRY
+531 VGRFNIDGSLRY
-543 DFGRAR
+543 DIGRAR
-549 GSVAGSDLGAAF
+549 GSVAGADLGAAF

-574 VISAAERQVA
+574 VISAPERQVA
-584 VIPNARSP
+584 VIPAVRSP
-592 LDYNYDYLS
+592 LNYNYNYLS
-601 YSGGVN
+601 YSAGVN
-607 FRLTDST
+607 FRMTDAT
-614 AVFGRYSRGGRA
+614 ALFARYSRGGRA

-636 INTATGGLTDQGAAV
+636 INPNTGALTDQSAAV

-658 GGFKFRQGGVSLY
+658 GGFKYRAPGISFY

-690 FFNREYD
+690 FFNRKYE
-697 AKGVEI
+697 AKGVEL
-703 EGRIARGPFS
+703 EGRVARGPFS
-713 LSAGGT
+713 ISAGGT
-719 YTDAE
+719 YTDAK
-724 ITRDVLNPGVEGN
+724 ITSDVLNPAVVGN
-737 RPRRQAKFIYQA
+737 RPRRQAKFIYQV
-749 TPQVD
+749 TPQID
-754 FDRVTIGANVIGTT
+754 LSRVTFGANIIGTT
-768 DSYAQDNNVLKMPGY
+768 SSFTQDNNQLVMPGY
-783 TQVNAFVS
+783 TQVNAFVAVH
-791 IRPAD
+791 PAAG
-796 NVTVSVNGNNLFD
+796 VTLSVNGNNLFN
-809 VKGITE
+809 VIGITE
-815 AEEGAIPTN
+815 AEDGAIPAN
-824 GIVRARSITGRTI
+824 NIVRARSITGRTI
-837 SAAVRFG
+837 SAAVRFD

>member
-1 MKARYILLAGIAAT
+1 MKVRHTLLAGIAAMT
-15 SFATVAAAQTT
+15 LATVARAQT
-26 PVQDAPVQAAPAP
+26 APVQAADPQDGAAAAVTP
-39 GEQPADTAATPAPI
+39 GADE
-53 DGQDDIVVTAV
+53 DIVVTAV
-64 ARGTNRLNTSIT
+64 ARGTNRLDSSVT
-76 TSSIGSDALIQLAP
+76 TSSIGSEALVQLAP
-90 RTSGELLRNLPGIR
+90 RTTGELLRNLPGIR
-104 VEASG
+104 IEASG

-208 FRVDFDQ
+208 YRADFDY

-220 DSVTYHVG
+220 DSLTYHFG

-237 REVGFDGVKGG
+237 RDVGYDGVRGG
-248 QLKANITKSFDN
+248 QIKANITKSFGN

-266 YGKYLDDR
+266 YGKYLDDH
-274 AIGYLPNPVRV
+274 AIAYLPNPVRV
-285 TGSNS
+285 TGSND
-290 DPDYSSIANFSI
+290 DPNYQNIPGFSI
-302 NNGTL
+302 DNGTL
-307 HSANI
+307 HSGNI
-312 RTAQT
+312 QNVLT

-325 TRSIR
+325 TRSIS

-338 SAGLETQIPLAD
+338 AGGLEAKIPIVD
-350 DWNIVE
+350 GWDVVE

-371 PASVDSAQSIANGI
+371 PASVDTAQTVANGL
-385 GGAGAQLFYASGA
+385 GGVGAQLFYASGA
-398 QAGQRIGDPA
+398 LSGQRITNPA
-408 SLNGNGLLANIV
+408 GLNGNGLLANVV
-420 LFDVDLKSLNN
+420 LFDVDLKKLNN
-431 ITNDIRLNGS
+431 VTNDIRINGS
-441 LPFAGGSLAVTG
+441 VPLGAASLSITG
-453 GFYASRQDIKSD
+453 GFYASRQDIETD
-465 WLWTSSVQT
+465 WLWTSFVQT
-474 VADNGRSELVDVR
+474 VADGGNAALVDVR
-487 TAAGVPVTQN
+487 TAAGVPVTQV

-523 PFAQLGLE
+523 PFAQLGLD
-531 LGRFNIDGSLRY
+531 LGRFKFDGSLRY

-549 GSVAGSDLGAAF
+549 GSVAGSDLGAGF
-561 GSGITTFDINGDG
+561 GAGITTFDINGDG

-584 VIPNARSP
+584 VIPSQRSP
-592 LDYNYDYLS
+592 LNYKYDYLS

-607 FRLTDST
+607 FRLTDAT
-614 AVFGRYSRGGRA
+614 ALFARYSRGGRA

-636 INTATGGLTDQGAAV
+636 VNPVTGGLTDSGAAV

-658 GGFKFRQGGVSLY
+658 GGFKFRRSGLSLY

-690 FFNREYD
+690 FFNRNYE
-697 AKGVEI
+697 AKGVEL
-703 EGRIARGPFS
+703 EGRIASGAFS

-724 ITRDVLNPGVEGN
+724 IKQDVLNAAVVGN
-737 RPRRQAKFIYQA
+737 RPRRQAKFIFQA
-749 TPQVD
+749 TPQIE
-754 FDRVTIGANVIGTT
+754 FERVTLGANVIGTT
-768 DSYAQDNNVLKMPGY
+768 DSFAQDNNQLKMPGY

-791 IRPAD
+791 FRPAD
-796 NVTVSVNGNNLFD
+796 NVTLSVNGNNLFD
-809 VKGITE
+809 VTGITE
-815 AEEGAIPTN
+815 AEEGAIPAN

-837 SAAVRFG
+837 SAAVRFA

>member
-1 MKARYILLAGIAAT
+1 VKVRHTLLAGIAAMT
-15 SFATVAAAQTT
+15 LSTVARAQT
-26 PVQDAPVQAAPAP
+26 APAQGADP
-39 GEQPADTAATPAPI
+39 QDGAAAAAMPETGE
-53 DGQDDIVVTAV
+53 DIVVTAV
-64 ARGTNRLNTSIT
+64 ARGTNRLDSSVT
-76 TSSIGSDALIQLAP
+76 TSSIGSEALVQLAP
-90 RTSGELLRNLPGIR
+90 RTTGELLRNLPGIR
-104 VEASG
+104 IEASG

-152 IFLRADFNVRTVE
+152 IFLRADFNVRSVE

-208 FRVDFDQ
+208 YRADFDY

-220 DSVTYHVG
+220 DSVTYHFG

-237 REVGFDGVKGG
+237 REVGYDGLRGG
-248 QLKANITKSFDN
+248 QIKANITKSFGN

-266 YGKYLDDR
+266 YGKYLDDH
-274 AIGYLPNPVRV
+274 AIAYLPNPVRV
-285 TGSNS
+285 TGSND
-290 DPDYSSIANFSI
+290 DPNYQNIPGFSI

-307 HSANI
+307 HSGDI
-312 RTAQT
+312 RNART
-317 LDGNNRLT
+317 LDGNNRPT
-325 TRSIR
+325 TRSIP

-338 SAGLETQIPLAD
+338 AGGLEAQISVAD
-350 DWNIVE
+350 GWDVVE

-371 PASVDSAQSIANGI
+371 PASVDSAQTVTNGL
-385 GGAGAQLFYASGA
+385 GGAGAQLFYASGPL
-398 QAGQRIGDPA
+398 AGQRVANPA
-408 SLNGNGLLANIV
+408 GLNGNGLLANVV
-420 LFDVDLKSLNN
+420 LFDVDLKTLNN
-431 ITNDIRLNGS
+431 VTNDIRINGS
-441 LPFAGGSLAVTG
+441 VPLGAGSLSITG
-453 GFYASRQDIKSD
+453 GFYASRQDIQTD
-465 WLWTSSVQT
+465 WLWTSFVQT
-474 VADNGRSELVDVR
+474 VADGGNAALVDVR
-487 TAAGVPVTQN
+487 TAAGVPVTQA

-523 PFAQLGLE
+523 PFAQIGLD
-531 LGRFNIDGSLRY
+531 LGRVKFDGSLRY

-561 GSGITTFDINGDG
+561 GAGITTFDINGDG

-584 VIPNARSP
+584 VIPSRRSP
-592 LDYNYDYLS
+592 LNYDYDYLS

-607 FRLTDST
+607 VRLSDAT
-614 AVFGRYSRGGRA
+614 ALFARYSRGGRA

-636 INTATGGLTDQGAAV
+636 VNAVTGGLTDTGAAV

-658 GGFKFRQGGVSLY
+658 GGFKFRRSGLSFN

-690 FFNREYD
+690 FFNRNYE
-697 AKGVEI
+697 AKGVEL
-703 EGRIARGPFS
+703 EGRIASGPFS

-724 ITRDVLNPGVEGN
+724 IKQDVLNAAVVGN
-737 RPRRQAKFIYQA
+737 RPRRQAKFIFQA
-749 TPQVD
+749 TPQVE
-754 FDRVTIGANVIGTT
+754 FRQVTLGANVIGTT
-768 DSYAQDNNVLKMPGY
+768 DSFAQDNNQLKMPGY
-783 TQVNAFVS
+783 TQVNAFVAFH
-791 IRPAD
+791 PAD
-796 NVTVSVNGNNLFD
+796 NVTLSVNGNNLFD
-809 VKGITE
+809 VTGITE
-815 AEEGAIPTN
+815 AEEGAIPIN

>member
-1 MKARYILLAGIAAT
+1 MKARRYLLTTAALFAAT
-15 SFATVAAAQTT
+15 AAQAQVT
-26 PVQDAPVQAAPAP
+26 PRPPADAAPVDQATAAAAPAA
-39 GEQPADTAATPAPI
+39 GAEE
-53 DGQDDIVVTAV
+53 DIVVTAV
-64 ARGTNRLNTSIT
+64 AQGTNRLDSSIT
-76 TSSIGSDALIQLAP
+76 TSSINSTALTQLAP

-189 TGEQEGGAFQLSSG
+189 TGEQEGGSFQLSGG

-208 FRVDFDQ
+208 YRANFDY

-220 DSVTYHVG
+220 DDVTYHLG
-228 GFYRIGDGQ
+228 GFYRVGDGQ
-237 REVGFDGVKGG
+237 RAVGYDAVKGG
-248 QLKANITKSFDN
+248 QIKANITKSFSS

-285 TGSNS
+285 TGSDS
-290 DPDYSSIANFSI
+290 DPDYISLPGFSI

-312 RTAQT
+312 GTALT
-317 LDGNNRLT
+317 LDGNNRPV
-325 TRSIR
+325 RRQIS
-330 DGQHPVVY
+330 DGQHPVVAAVGFE
-338 SAGLETQIPLAD
+338 SKLPLSEG
-350 DWNIVE
+350 WNVVE

-371 PASVDSAQSIANGI
+371 PASVGNAQAVANAL
-385 GGAGAQLFYASGA
+385 GGAGAQLFYASGPLS
-398 QAGQRIGDPA
+398 GQRTANPA
-408 SLNGNGLLANIV
+408 ALGGNGLLANVV

-431 ITNDIRLNGS
+431 VTNDIRLNGNVPVGS
-441 LPFAGGSLAVTG
+441 GSLSLTG
-453 GFYASRQDIKSD
+453 GFYASRQDIQTD
-465 WLWTSSVQT
+465 WLWTSFVQT
-474 VADNGRSELVDVR
+474 VEDHGRAALVDVR
-487 TAAGVPVTQN
+487 TAAGAAVTQV

-513 SYDLDYTTYA
+513 SYDLNYTTYA
-523 PFAQLGLE
+523 PFAQVGLD
-531 LGRFNIDGSLRY
+531 LGRFNLDGSLRY

-549 GSVAGSDLGAAF
+549 GSVAGSDLGAGF
-561 GSGITTFDINGDG
+561 GAGITTFDINGDG

-584 VIPNARSP
+584 VIPGRRSP
-592 LDYNYDYLS
+592 LNYNYDYLS

-607 FRLTDST
+607 FRLTDAT
-614 AVFGRYSRGGRA
+614 ALFARYSRGGRA

-636 INTATGGLTDQGAAV
+636 INPVTGALTDNGAAV

-658 GGFKFRQGGVSLY
+658 GGFKFRQNGVSFY

-690 FFNREYD
+690 FFNRNYE
-697 AKGVEI
+697 AKGVEL
-703 EGRIARGPFS
+703 EGRAARGVFS

-719 YTDAE
+719 YTDAQ
-724 ITRDVLNPGVEGN
+724 ITRDVLNPAVEGN
-737 RPRRQAKFIYQA
+737 RPRRQAKFIYQM

-754 FDRVTIGANVIGTT
+754 FQRFTLGANVIGTSA
-768 DSYAQDNNVLKMPGY
+768 SYAQDNNQLKMPGY
-783 TQVNAFVS
+783 TQINAFVAVH
-791 IRPAD
+791 PAD
-796 NVTVSVNGNNLFD
+796 DVTISVNGNNLFD

-815 AEEGAIPTN
+815 VEEGAIPAG

-837 SAAVRFG
+837 SAAVKFD

>member
-1 MKARYILLAGIAAT
+1 VKVRHTLLAGIAAMT
-15 SFATVAAAQTT
+15 LATVARAQT
-26 PVQDAPVQAAPAP
+26 APVQAADPQDGAAAAVTP
-39 GEQPADTAATPAPI
+39 GADE
-53 DGQDDIVVTAV
+53 DIVVTAV
-64 ARGTNRLNTSIT
+64 ARGTNRLDSSVT
-76 TSSIGSDALIQLAP
+76 TSSIGSEALVQLAP
-90 RTSGELLRNLPGIR
+90 RTTGELLRNLPGIR
-104 VEASG
+104 IEASG

-208 FRVDFDQ
+208 YRADFDY

-220 DSVTYHVG
+220 DSLTYHFG

-237 REVGFDGVKGG
+237 RDVGYDGVRGG
-248 QLKANITKSFDN
+248 QIKANITKSFGN

-266 YGKYLDDR
+266 YGKYLDDH
-274 AIGYLPNPVRV
+274 AIAYLPNPVRV
-285 TGSNS
+285 TGSND
-290 DPDYSSIANFSI
+290 DPNYQNIPGFSI

-307 HSANI
+307 HSGNI
-312 RTAQT
+312 QNVLT

-325 TRSIR
+325 TRSIS

-338 SAGLETQIPLAD
+338 AGGLEAKIPFVD
-350 DWNIVE
+350 SWDVVE

-371 PASVDSAQSIANGI
+371 PASVDTAQTVANGL
-385 GGAGAQLFYASGA
+385 GGVGAQLFYASGA
-398 QAGQRIGDPA
+398 LAGQRITNPA
-408 SLNGNGLLANIV
+408 GLNGNGLLANVV
-420 LFDVDLKSLNN
+420 LFDVDLKKLNN
-431 ITNDIRLNGS
+431 VTNDIRINGS
-441 LPFAGGSLAVTG
+441 VPLGAASLSITG
-453 GFYASRQDIKSD
+453 GFYASRQDIETD
-465 WLWTSSVQT
+465 WLWTSFVQT
-474 VADNGRSELVDVR
+474 VADGGNAALVDVR
-487 TAAGVPVTQN
+487 TAAGVPVTQV

-523 PFAQLGLE
+523 PFAQLGLD
-531 LGRFNIDGSLRY
+531 LGRFKFDGSLRY

-549 GSVAGSDLGAAF
+549 GSVAGSDLGAGF
-561 GSGITTFDINGDG
+561 GAGITTFDINGDG

-584 VIPNARSP
+584 VIPSQRSP
-592 LDYNYDYLS
+592 LNYKYDYLS

-607 FRLTDST
+607 FRLTDAT
-614 AVFGRYSRGGRA
+614 ALFARYSRGGRA

-636 INTATGGLTDQGAAV
+636 VNPVTGGLTDSGAAV

-658 GGFKFRQGGVSLY
+658 GGFKFRRSGLSLY

-690 FFNREYD
+690 FFNRNYE
-697 AKGVEI
+697 AKGVEL
-703 EGRIARGPFS
+703 EGRIASGAFS

-724 ITRDVLNPGVEGN
+724 IKQDVLNAAVVGN
-737 RPRRQAKFIYQA
+737 RPRRQAKFIFQA
-749 TPQVD
+749 TPQID
-754 FDRVTIGANVIGTT
+754 FERVTLGANVIGTT
-768 DSYAQDNNVLKMPGY
+768 DSFAQDNNQLKMPGY

-791 IRPAD
+791 FRPAD
-796 NVTVSVNGNNLFD
+796 NVTLSVNGNNLFD
-809 VKGITE
+809 VTGITE
-815 AEEGAIPTN
+815 AEEGAIPAN

-837 SAAVRFG
+837 SAAVRFA

>member
-1 MKARYILLAGIAAT
+1 MKVRHILLVGIAAT
-15 SFATVAAAQTT
+15 SFATTANAQTA
-26 PVQDAPVQAAPAP
+26 APV
-39 GEQPADTAATPAPI
+39 ADAQVDVATPTV
-53 DGQDDIVVTAV
+53 DSEEDIVVTAV
-64 ARGTNRLNTSIT
+64 ARGTNRLTTSVT
-76 TSSIGSDALIQLAP
+76 TSSIGADTLVQLAP

-152 IFLRADFNVRTVE
+152 IFLRTDFNIRTVE

-203 LDYRE
+203 IDYRE

-220 DSVTYHVG
+220 DTLTYHVG

-248 QLKANITKSFDN
+248 QIKANITKSFGDD
-260 GGYVRL
+260 GYVRL

-285 TGSNS
+285 TGTNA
-290 DPDYSSIANFSI
+290 DPDYSNLPGFSI

-307 HSANI
+307 HSRDI
-312 RTAQT
+312 RTVRT
-317 LDGNNRLT
+317 LDGANRPV
-325 TRSIR
+325 TRSIA

-338 SAGLETQIPLAD
+338 AAGLEAQMPLAEG
-350 DWNIVE
+350 WNIVE

-371 PASVDSAQSIANGI
+371 PASVGAAQTLANGL

-398 QAGQRIGDPA
+398 QAGQRITNPA
-408 SLNGNGLLANIV
+408 TLAGNGLLANVV

-431 ITNDIRLNGS
+431 ITNDLRLNGS
-441 LPFAGGSLAVTG
+441 VPFGAGSLSITG

-465 WLWTSSVQT
+465 WLWNSFVQT
-474 VADNGRSELVDVR
+474 VADDGRAQLVDIR

-497 GVPGY
+497 GTPGY

-543 DFGRAR
+543 DVGRAR
-549 GSVAGSDLGAAF
+549 GSVAGADLGTAF
-561 GSGITTFDINGDG
+561 GSGITTFDMNGNG
-574 VISAAERQVA
+574 VISAPERQVA
-584 VIPNARSP
+584 VIPGRRSP
-592 LDYNYDYLS
+592 LDYNYSYVS

-607 FRLTDST
+607 FRLTGTT
-614 AVFGRYSRGGRA
+614 ALFARYSRGGRA

-636 INTATGGLTDQGAAV
+636 VNPVTGGLTDEGAAV

-658 GGFKFRQGGVSLY
+658 GGFKYRQGGLSLY

-690 FFNREYD
+690 FFNREYE
-697 AKGVEI
+697 AKGIEL

-724 ITRDVLNPGVEGN
+724 ITRDVLNPAVVGN
-737 RPRRQAKFIYQA
+737 RPRRQANFIFQA
-749 TPQVD
+749 TPQVE
-754 FDRVTIGANVIGTT
+754 FERVTLGANVIGTT
-768 DSYAQDNNVLKMPGY
+768 ASFAQDDNVLKMPGY

-791 IRPAD
+791 VRPAP
-796 NVTVSVNGNNLFD
+796 NVTLSVNGNNLFD
-809 VKGITE
+809 VIGITE
-815 AEEGAIPTN
+815 SEEGAIPTN

-837 SAAVRFG
+837 SAAVRVG

>member
-1 MKARYILLAGIAAT
+1 MKLRHNLLAGIAA
-15 SFATVAAAQTT
+15 VALAGTASAQSAAES
-26 PVQDAPVQAAPAP
+26 PQDAATSSPVEA
-39 GEQPADTAATPAPI
+39 GADE
-53 DGQDDIVVTAV
+53 DIVVTAV
-64 ARGTNRLNTSIT
+64 AQGTNRLESSIT
-76 TSSIGSDALIQLAP
+76 TSSIGSEALIQLAP

-182 VINFISK
+182 VINFLSK
-189 TGEQEGGAFQLSSG
+189 TGEQEGGSFQLSSG

-208 FRVDFDQ
+208 YRADFDY

-220 DSVTYHVG
+220 DSVTYHLG

-237 REVGFDGVKGG
+237 RDVGYDGVRGG
-248 QLKANITKSFDN
+248 QIKANITKSFD
-260 GGYVRL
+260 GGGFIRFH
-266 YGKYLDDR
+266 GKYLDDR
-274 AIGYLPNPVRV
+274 AIGYLPNPVLV
-285 TGSNS
+285 TGSND
-290 DPDYSSIANFSI
+290 DPEYRNIANFSI
-302 NNGTL
+302 QNGTL
-307 HSANI
+307 HSGNI
-312 RTAQT
+312 RTART
-317 LDGNNRLT
+317 LDGDNRPV
-325 TRSIR
+325 TRSITN
-330 DGQHPVVY
+330 GQHPVVY
-338 SAGLETQIPLAD
+338 AGGLEAQIPIAES
-350 DWNIVE
+350 WNLVE

-371 PASVDSAQSIANGI
+371 PASVGSAQGVANDL
-385 GGAGAQLFYASGA
+385 GGAGAQLFFAGGPQS
-398 QAGQRIGDPA
+398 GQRIANPA
-408 SLNGNGLLANIV
+408 GLNGNGLLANVV

-431 ITNDIRLNGS
+431 ITNDIRVNGS
-441 LPFAGGSLAVTG
+441 VPLGTGSLSITG
-453 GFYASRQDIKSD
+453 GFYASRQDIETD
-465 WLWTSSVQT
+465 WLWTSFVQT
-474 VADNGRSELVDVR
+474 VADNGRAALVDVR
-487 TAAGVPVTQN
+487 TAAGVPVTQM

-523 PFAQLGLE
+523 PFAQLGLS

-549 GSVAGSDLGAAF
+549 GSVAGADLGAGF
-561 GSGITTFDINGDG
+561 GPGITTFDINGDG

-584 VIPNARSP
+584 VIPARRSP
-592 LDYNYDYLS
+592 LNYNYDYLS

-607 FRLTDST
+607 FRLTDAT
-614 AVFGRYSRGGRA
+614 ALFARYSRGGRA

-636 INTATGGLTDQGAAV
+636 INPVTGGLTDEGAAV

-658 GGFKFRQGGVSLY
+658 GGFKFRQSGVSLY

-690 FFNREYD
+690 FFNRDYE
-697 AKGVEI
+697 AKGVEL
-703 EGRIARGPFS
+703 EARIARGPFS

-724 ITRDVLNPGVEGN
+724 ITRDVLNPAVEGN
-737 RPRRQAKFIYQA
+737 RPRRQAKFIYQV

-754 FDRVTIGANVIGTT
+754 FGPVTFGANVIGTT
-768 DSYAQDNNVLKMPGY
+768 DSFAQDSNQLKMPGY
-783 TQVNAFVS
+783 TQVNGFIAL
-791 IRPAD
+791 RPAE
-796 NVTVSVNGNNLFD
+796 NVTVSVNANNVFD
-809 VKGITE
+809 IKGITE

>member
-1 MKARYILLAGIAAT
+1 MRMRHYLLAGIAFVALPAT
-15 SFATVAAAQTT
+15 GQAQQSASDPATQEPVASA
-26 PVQDAPVQAAPAP
+26 
-39 GEQPADTAATPAPI
+39 ETPAE
-53 DGQDDIVVTAV
+53 DIVVTAV
-64 ARGTNRLNTSIT
+64 ARSSNRLDTSVSI
-76 TSSIGSDALIQLAP
+76 SSINANALVQLAP

-189 TGEQEGGAFQLSSG
+189 TGEQQGGAFQLSSG

-208 FRVDFDQ
+208 YRADFDY
-215 GGKLS
+215 GGRIS
-220 DSVTYHVG
+220 DSVTYHLG
-228 GFYRIGDGQ
+228 GFSRIGDGQ
-237 REVGFDGVKGG
+237 RDVGFDALRGG
-248 QLKANITKSFDN
+248 QIKANITKTFGD
-260 GGYVRL
+260 GGYIRL
-266 YGKYLDDR
+266 YGKYLNDR
-274 AIGYLPNPVRV
+274 AIGYLPNPVQV
-285 TGSNS
+285 TGSDG
-290 DPDYSSIANFSI
+290 DPDYRNLPNFSI
-302 NNGTL
+302 NNDTL
-307 HSANI
+307 HSRNI
-312 RTAQT
+312 RNALT
-317 LDGNNRLT
+317 LDGNNRPT
-325 TRSIR
+325 SRAIG

-338 SAGLETQIPLAD
+338 SAGLEAKIPLGGV
-350 DWNIVE
+350 WNIVE
-356 RFRYADIS
+356 RFRYSDIS
-364 GGFTSPF
+364 GDFVSPF
-371 PASVDSAQSIANGI
+371 PASVGGAQTVANAL
-385 GGAGAQLFYASGA
+385 GGAGSQLFYASGPLS
-398 QAGQRIGDPA
+398 GQRIANPA
-408 SLNGNGLLANIV
+408 ALGGNGLLANMV

-431 ITNDIRLNGS
+431 VTNDIRLNGS
-441 LPFAGGSLAVTG
+441 IPLAGGTLSMTG
-453 GFYASRQDIKSD
+453 GFYASRQDIKTD
-465 WLWTSSVQT
+465 WLWTSFVQSVEGR
-474 VADNGRSELVDVR
+474 GRSVLVDVR
-487 TAAGVPVTQN
+487 TAAGVPVTQA

-513 SYDLDYTTYA
+513 SYDLDYTTLA

-531 LGRFNIDGSLRY
+531 TGRFNIDGSLRY

-549 GSVAGSDLGAAF
+549 GSVAGADLGTGF
-561 GSGITTFDINGDG
+561 GPGITAFDINGDG
-574 VISAAERQVA
+574 VISLPERQVA
-584 VIPNARSP
+584 VIPGRRSP
-592 LDYNYDYLS
+592 LRYNYDYLS

-607 FRLTDST
+607 FRVTDTT
-614 AVFGRYSRGGRA
+614 ALFARYSRGGRA

-636 INTATGGLTDQGAAV
+636 INPITGGLTDRGAAV

-658 GGFKFRQGGVSLY
+658 GGFKYRQGGLSFF

-690 FFNREYD
+690 FFNRNYE
-697 AKGVEI
+697 AKGVEL
-703 EGRIARGPFS
+703 EARVVRGPFS

-724 ITRDVLNPGVEGN
+724 IKRDVLNPAVEGN
-737 RPRRQAKFIYQA
+737 RPRRQAKFIYQV

-754 FDRVTIGANVIGTT
+754 LDRVTFGANIIGTT
-768 DSYAQDNNVLKMPGY
+768 SSFAQDNNQLKMPGY
-783 TQVNAFVS
+783 TQVNAFVAVHP
-791 IRPAD
+791 IEK
-796 NVTVSVNGNNLFD
+796 VTVSLNGNNLFD

-815 AEEGAIPTN
+815 VEEGAIPAG
-824 GIVRARSITGRTI
+824 GIVRARSITGRTV
-837 SAAVRFG
+837 SAAVRFD

>member
-1 MKARYILLAGIAAT
+1 MKARRYLLTTVALFAAT
-15 SFATVAAAQTT
+15 AAHAQVATTSDAPADAAQ
-26 PVQDAPVQAAPAP
+26 
-39 GEQPADTAATPAPI
+39 ATPAA
-53 DGQDDIVVTAV
+53 GAEEDIVVTAV
-64 ARGTNRLNTSIT
+64 AQGTNRLDSSIT
-76 TSSIGSDALIQLAP
+76 TSSINATALTQLAP

-189 TGEQEGGAFQLSSG
+189 TGEQEGGSFQLSGG

-208 FRVDFDQ
+208 YRADFDY

-220 DSVTYHVG
+220 DDVTYHLG
-228 GFYRIGDGQ
+228 GFYRVGDGQ
-237 REVGFDGVKGG
+237 REVGYDAVKGG
-248 QLKANITKSFDN
+248 QIKANITKSFAS

-285 TGSNS
+285 TGSDS
-290 DPDYSSIANFSI
+290 DPDYVNLPNFSI

-312 RTAQT
+312 GTALT
-317 LDGNNRLT
+317 LDGDNRPV
-325 TRSIR
+325 RRQIS
-330 DGQHPVVY
+330 DGQHPVVAAIGFE
-338 SAGLETQIPLAD
+338 SKLPLSD
-350 DWNIVE
+350 GWNVVE
-356 RFRYADIS
+356 RFRYSDIS

-371 PASVDSAQSIANGI
+371 PASVGNAQTVANAL
-385 GGAGAQLFYASGA
+385 GGAGAQLFYASGPLS
-398 QAGQRIGDPA
+398 GQRITNPA
-408 SLNGNGLLANIV
+408 GLGGNGLLANVV

-431 ITNDIRLNGS
+431 VTNDIRLNGEVPLGSGTLS
-441 LPFAGGSLAVTG
+441 LTG
-453 GFYASRQDIKSD
+453 GFYASRQDIESD
-465 WLWTSSVQT
+465 WLWTSFVQT
-474 VADNGRSELVDVR
+474 VEDGGRASLVDVR
-487 TAAGVPVTQN
+487 TAAGVPITQA

-513 SYDLDYTTYA
+513 SYDLNYTTYA
-523 PFAQLGLE
+523 PFAQAGLE
-531 LGRFNIDGSLRY
+531 IGRFNLDGSLRY

-549 GSVAGSDLGAAF
+549 GSVAGSDLGAGF
-561 GSGITTFDINGDG
+561 GAGITTFDINGNG
-574 VISAAERQVA
+574 VIAAAERQVA
-584 VIPNARSP
+584 VIPARRSP
-592 LDYNYDYLS
+592 LNYNYDYLS

-607 FRLTDST
+607 FRLTDAT
-614 AVFGRYSRGGRA
+614 ALFARYSRGGRA

-636 INTATGGLTDQGAAV
+636 INPLTGGLTDDGAAV

-658 GGFKFRQGGVSLY
+658 GGFKFRQNGVSFY

-690 FFNREYD
+690 FFNREYE
-697 AKGVEI
+697 AKGVEL
-703 EGRIARGPFS
+703 EGRVARGIFS

-724 ITRDVLNPGVEGN
+724 ITRDVLNPAVEGN
-737 RPRRQAKFIYQA
+737 RPRRQAKFIYQV

-754 FDRVTIGANVIGTT
+754 FQRFTLGANVIGTT
-768 DSYAQDNNVLKMPGY
+768 DSYAQDNNQLKMPGY

-791 IRPAD
+791 VHPAD
-796 NVTVSVNGNNLFD
+796 NVTLSVNGNNLFD

-815 AEEGAIPTN
+815 VEEGAIPAGGPN
-824 GIVRARSITGRTI
+824 GGIVRARSITGRTI
-837 SAAVRFG
+837 SAAIKFD

>member
-1 MKARYILLAGIAAT
+1 MLLASIAAMT
-15 SFATVAAAQTT
+15 LTTAARAQT
-26 PVQDAPVQAAPAP
+26 APVQSGDP
-39 GEQPADTAATPAPI
+39 QDDTAAAAMPET
-53 DGQDDIVVTAV
+53 GEDIVVTAV
-64 ARGTNRLNTSIT
+64 ARGTNRLDSSIT
-76 TSSIGSDALIQLAP
+76 TSSIGSEALVQLAP
-90 RTSGELLRNLPGIR
+90 RTTGELLRNLPGIR
-104 VEASG
+104 IEASG

-189 TGEQEGGAFQLSSG
+189 TGEQEGGAFQLSGG

-208 FRVDFDQ
+208 YRADFDY

-220 DSVTYHVG
+220 DSVTYHFG

-237 REVGFDGVKGG
+237 RDVGYDGVRGG
-248 QLKANITKSFDN
+248 QIKANITKSFGD

-274 AIGYLPNPVRV
+274 AIAYLPNPVRV
-285 TGSNS
+285 TGSND
-290 DPDYSSIANFSI
+290 DPNYQNIPGFSI

-307 HSANI
+307 HSGNI
-312 RTAQT
+312 RNALT
-317 LDGNNRLT
+317 LDGNNRPT
-325 TRSIR
+325 TRSIS

-338 SAGLETQIPLAD
+338 AGGLEAKIPIAD
-350 DWNIVE
+350 GWDVVE

-371 PASVDSAQSIANGI
+371 PASVDPAQTVANGL
-385 GGAGAQLFYASGA
+385 GGVGAQLFYASGPL
-398 QAGQRIGDPA
+398 AGQRITNPA
-408 SLNGNGLLANIV
+408 GLNGNGLLANVV
-420 LFDVDLKSLNN
+420 LFDVDLKKLNN
-431 ITNDIRLNGS
+431 VTNDIRINGS
-441 LPFAGGSLAVTG
+441 VPLGAGALSITG
-453 GFYASRQDIKSD
+453 GFYASRQDIQTD
-465 WLWTSSVQT
+465 WLWTSFVQT
-474 VADNGRSELVDVR
+474 VADSGNAALVDVR
-487 TAAGVPVTQN
+487 TAAGVPVTQA

-523 PFAQLGLE
+523 PFAQLGLD
-531 LGRFNIDGSLRY
+531 LGRFKFDGSLRY

-549 GSVAGSDLGAAF
+549 GSVAGSDLGAGF
-561 GSGITTFDINGDG
+561 GAGITTFDINGDG

-584 VIPNARSP
+584 VIPSRRSP
-592 LDYNYDYLS
+592 LNYDYDYLS

-607 FRLTDST
+607 FRLTD
-614 AVFGRYSRGGRA
+614 AAALFARYSRGGRA

-636 INTATGGLTDQGAAV
+636 VNPVTGGLTDSGAAV

-658 GGFKFRQGGVSLY
+658 GGFKFRRSGLSLY

-690 FFNREYD
+690 FFNRNYE
-697 AKGVEI
+697 AKGVEL

-724 ITRDVLNPGVEGN
+724 IKQDVLNAAVVGN
-737 RPRRQAKFIYQA
+737 RPRRQAKFIFQA
-749 TPQVD
+749 TPQIE
-754 FDRVTIGANVIGTT
+754 FEQVTLGANVIGTT
-768 DSYAQDNNVLKMPGY
+768 DSFAQDNNQLKMPGY
-783 TQVNAFVS
+783 TQVNAFVAF
-791 IRPAD
+791 RPAE
-796 NVTVSVNGNNLFD
+796 NVTLSVNGNNLFD
-809 VKGITE
+809 VTGITE
-815 AEEGAIPTN
+815 AEEGAIPAN

>member
-1 MKARYILLAGIAAT
+1 MKATRILLATTILAAPLSALAQT
-15 SFATVAAAQTT
+15 APAAPVAAEVPDDSA
-26 PVQDAPVQAAPAP
+26 AP
-39 GEQPADTAATPAPI
+39 GE
-53 DGQDDIVVTAV
+53 DIVVTAV
-64 ARGTNRLNTSIT
+64 AQGTNRLDSSVTV
-76 TSSIGSDALIQLAP
+76 SSISADSLVELAP

-189 TGEQEGGAFQLSSG
+189 TGESQGGAFQVSGG

-208 FRVDFDQ
+208 FRADFDY
-215 GGKLS
+215 GGRLS
-220 DSVTYHVG
+220 DSVTYHIG
-228 GFYRIGDGQ
+228 GFSRIGDGQ
-237 REVGFDGVKGG
+237 RNVGFDGVRGG
-248 QLKANITKSFDN
+248 QIKANITKSFGN

-266 YGKYLDDR
+266 SGKYLNDR
-274 AIGYLPNPVRV
+274 AIGYMPNPVLV
-285 TGSNS
+285 TGSNA
-290 DPDYSSIANFSI
+290 DPNYRNLTNFSI
-302 NNGTL
+302 NNDTL
-307 HSANI
+307 HSRYI
-312 RTAQT
+312 QTALT
-317 LDGNNRLT
+317 LDGANRPVR
-325 TRSIR
+325 RSIG
-330 DGQHPVVY
+330 DGQHPVV
-338 SAGLETQIPLAD
+338 AAVGLEAQIPVAEG
-350 DWNIVE
+350 WNIVE

-371 PASVDSAQSIANGI
+371 PAGADAAQTVASAL
-385 GGAGAQLFYASGA
+385 GGAGAQLFYASGPNS
-398 QAGQRIGDPA
+398 GQRITTPSSIG
-408 SLNGNGLLANIV
+408 GNGLLANVV

-441 LPFAGGSLAVTG
+441 LPIGNGTMSVTG
-453 GFYASRQDIKSD
+453 GFYASRQNIRTD
-465 WLWTSSVQT
+465 WLWTSFVQT
-474 VADNGRSELVDVR
+474 VQGSGQSVLVDVR

-497 GVPGY
+497 GAPGY

-513 SYDLDYTTYA
+513 SYDLDYTTLA
-523 PFAQLGLE
+523 PFAQVGLD
-531 LGRFNIDGSLRY
+531 LGRINLDGSLRY
-543 DFGRAR
+543 DMGKAR
-549 GSVAGSDLGAAF
+549 GSVAGADLGAGF
-561 GSGITTFDINGDG
+561 GRGTTTLDINGDG
-574 VISAAERQVA
+574 VITAPERQVA
-584 VIPNARSP
+584 VIPSRRSP
-592 LDYNYDYLS
+592 VNYDYDYLS
-601 YSGGVN
+601 YSAGVN
-607 FRLTDST
+607 FKLTE
-614 AVFGRYSRGGRA
+614 AGALFARYSRGGRA
-626 NADRLLFGPS
+626 NADRLTFGPS
-636 INTATGGLTDQGAAV
+636 INSTTGALTDEGAAV

-658 GGFKFRQGGVSLY
+658 GGFKFRRSGVSFY

-690 FFNREYD
+690 FFDRNYE
-697 AKGVEI
+697 AKGVEL

-719 YTDAE
+719 YTDAK
-724 ITRDVLNPGVEGN
+724 ITRDALNPGVVGN
-737 RPRRQAKFIYQA
+737 RPRRQAEFLYQV

-754 FDRVTIGANVIGTT
+754 FDAVTFGANLIGTT
-768 DSYAQDNNVLKMPGY
+768 ASYAQDNNQLKMPGY
-783 TQVNAFVS
+783 NQVNAFVAFHPTQN
-791 IRPAD
+791 I
-796 NVTVSVNGNNLFD
+796 TVSVNGNNLFD

-815 AEEGAIPTN
+815 VEEGAIPTN

-837 SAAVRFG
+837 SAALRVG